1 MPAAIDPIIKQWVI
15 AQYLQGVTR
24 DKIAADNGIGTGTVS
39 NIIDEWKKGVQ
50 DSDYESI
57 RELSVFCKKQG
68 MTLNA
73 LASCIRVNNYVQS
86 LGANVNE
93 STLES
98 LIANMANY
106 PDRNPAKLIEAAAQ
120 ISESGIPFEKLEEH
134 VKTLMA
140 EKETL
145 QREIDEE
152 RVIFDGVHVDA
163 EGRRKIM
170 EEYGQMKAE
179 MWKCGIGPED
189 PKQFSR
195 LIQTLQTDNYDCAK
209 ILSAFADIEDTKRLR
224 QEVDHDRQNL
234 EARLEEV
241 KDTLPFAEQLS
252 QYGVGISEVLAFMLA
267 ADEKADMESISRGAA
282 AYKVIEE
289 LRDYSQLGGLKKEQ
303 NRLQQQIFM
312 SNMIMTTRQQ
322 AFVSLMRLQAL
333 GVTDMEIKNMAHLM
347 DFDSILSLKE
357 KNNGNTNNKGWPKS

>member
-1 MPAAIDPIIKQWVI
+1 MPAAIDIVIKNQVVNRWLSG
-15 AQYLQGVTR
+15 ASR
-24 DKIAADNGIGTGTVS
+24 DRIAADNDIGAGTVS
-39 NIIDEWKKGVQ
+39 NIIDEWKKRMQ

-68 MTLNA
+68 VTLNA
-73 LASCIRVNNYVQS
+73 LASCIRLNNYIQS
-86 LGANVNE
+86 LGANANE

-106 PDRNPAKLIEAAAQ
+106 PDHDPSKLIEAAAQ
-120 ISESGIPFEKLEEH
+120 VSESDIPLGQLEEH
-134 VKTLMA
+134 VKALMA

-145 QREIDEE
+145 QRQIDEG
-152 RVIFDGVHVDA
+152 RAILDGVLEDV
-163 EGRRKIM
+163 ESRTKLL
-170 EEYGQMKAE
+170 EEYAQMKVE
-179 MWKCGIGPED
+179 MRRYGIGSED

-195 LIQTLQTDNYDCAK
+195 LIQTLQRDNYDCAK
-209 ILSAFADIEDTKRLR
+209 ILNAFADIEDTKRLR

-241 KDTLPFAEQLS
+241 KDTLPFAERLS

-267 ADEKADMESISRGAA
+267 VDEKADMESISRGAA
-282 AYKVIEE
+282 AYRVIEE

-303 NRLQQQIFM
+303 ERLQQQIFM
-312 SNMIMTTRQQ
+312 LNMIMTTRQQ
-322 AFVSLMRLQAL
+322 ALMSLMRLQAL
-333 GVTDMEIKNMAHLM
+333 GVTDMEIKNMARVM

-357 KNNGNTNNKGWPKS
+357 KNNGNTNNNGWPKF